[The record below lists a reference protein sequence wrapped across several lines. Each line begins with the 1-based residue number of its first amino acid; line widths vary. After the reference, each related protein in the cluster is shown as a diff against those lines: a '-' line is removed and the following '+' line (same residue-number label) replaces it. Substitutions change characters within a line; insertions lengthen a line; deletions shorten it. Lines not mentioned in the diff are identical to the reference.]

1 MLGGCGK
8 VTRKMVSVVSEF
20 VMTSQTPSTPRATR
34 LIVADIDGCLSR
46 GSRSHFSR
54 KLIDK
59 LVATNHA
66 SRIDPLVPAV
76 TLCTGRPQPYVE
88 CLLQVIHSD
97 TPALCE
103 GGTVMFHPKKHLVE
117 FHKDFGVR
125 ENELLDRLRVRVDE
139 VLLRPGVVHEPGKA
153 THVTLLVTDPWKPTD
168 LMEQAEA
175 VRAEFGGTFTLDYS
189 RIAMHFLF
197 RHLNKGS
204 GITWLAQRTGVALDE
219 MAAIG
224 DATPDLHFMR
234 RTGLSCAP
242 ANAFDPVKEIATHV
256 SKLEDAEAVME
267 FIDMV
272 LQRNRDLATA
282 AATTSG
288 VKAR

>member
-1 MLGGCGK
+1 
-8 VTRKMVSVVSEF
+8 MVSET
-20 VMTSQTPSTPRATR
+20 VMITPTPSTPRATR

-46 GSRSHFSR
+46 GSRSFFSR
-54 KLIDK
+54 DLIEK
-59 LVATNHA
+59 LVATNA
-66 SRIDPLVPAV
+66 AALTDPLVPAV

-88 CLLQVIHSD
+88 CLLQVIHCD

-103 GGTVMFHPKKHLVE
+103 GGTVMFHPKQHLVE

-153 THVTLLVTDPWKPTD
+153 THVTLLVTDPWKPAD
-168 LMEQAEA
+168 LMQEAEA
-175 VRAEFGGTFTLDYS
+175 IRAEFGDTFTLDTS

-242 ANAFDPVKEIATHV
+242 ANAFDPVKAIATHV
-256 SKLEDAEAVME
+256 SELEDAEAVME
-267 FIDMV
+267 FIELV
-272 LQRNRDLATA
+272 LQRNRDLAAVA
-282 AATTSG
+282 APTHG
-288 VKAR
+288 DEPR